1 MLIEKRHIILAALVV
16 ALGAAGLYQ
25 LAIYRQPGPPVY
37 GALDNEQLGQA
48 QYVNGSVSS
57 YTPTATESAVTSSLS
72 QSANSAYFTEARMN
86 RQKARDEAVELLNK
100 VVEDTSATEEAK
112 KEAANTAAQIAKNI
126 EAEAKIE
133 SLIKAKNFAD
143 CVAFIDNGKA
153 NIVVSSPQGLLESD
167 TLTINEIVKGQTDIP
182 FKDITIVEVK

>member
-16 ALGAAGLYQ
+16 ALGAA
-25 LAIYRQPGPPVY
+25 VY
-37 GALDNEQLGQA
+37 INWQFTDNQALQSTGTLDDSQLGQA
-48 QYVNGSVSS
+48 QYVNGGVSS
-57 YTPTATESAVTSSLS
+57 YTPTPTESAVSSSLS
-72 QSANSAYFTEARMN
+72 QSTNSSYFTEARMN

-100 VVEDTSATEEAK
+100 VIEDTSATEEAK
-112 KEAANTAAQIAKNI
+112 KQASDTAAQIAKNI

-133 SLIKAKNFAD
+133 SLIKAKNFTD
-143 CVAFIDNGKA
+143 CVAFIDSGKA

>member
-16 ALGAAGLYQ
+16 ALGAA
-25 LAIYRQPGPPVY
+25 VY
-37 GALDNEQLGQA
+37 INWQFTDNQALQSTGALDNEQLGQA

>member
-16 ALGAAGLYQ
+16 ALGAA
-25 LAIYRQPGPPVY
+25 VY
-37 GALDNEQLGQA
+37 INWQFTDNQALQSTGALDNEQLGQA

-100 VVEDTSATEEAK
+100 VVEDTSATEDVK